1 MTAVP
6 ATARATPDSS
16 SSASAKETA
25 ILQVIEHVQVQ
36 NQGTTSALPES
47 SSEGDPA
54 HVWSTQEENRV
65 WHTIDKRIVP
75 IITAMYLMSFVDKGN
90 IANAKLQGLVTQL
103 ELMGNEYNIAL
114 TMYFVSYCLCTIP
127 ANLVLKKVRP
137 SRWLPGLAIT
147 WGTITTLMGLV
158 KTYPQLVGARIA
170 LGAAEAG
177 LSSGIFYYMT
187 MWYPRYMVQYRI
199 GLCYGGATIAGAF
212 SGLVAYG
219 IAFMSGTAGL
229 LGWSWI
235 FILEGIVTVLVGLI
249 ALCVFVDLP
258 DSAHFL
264 SPDERAYVIYRKKYD
279 NSSIGEEEHF
289 EVRHILEGVLDWQVW
304 ALAVVSC
311 VNSILSY
318 GIILFLPFGYN
329 PTISQLLSVPPYAA
343 ATIAVITWAI
353 WSDRV
358 QMRSP
363 FVFAGYALMLV
374 SFAINISQ
382 ASAGVKYFGTY
393 LAIVGG
399 YAAFPAIVSWLGN
412 NVVGHYKRGVA
423 LGVQL
428 LFGSLGGVIAS
439 NIYHVQDAPLYI
451 HGHTIELGIAC
462 GGLVLVPLIVLAYSR
477 INMRRGVMERGEGK
491 ERILLSEAEIRRLGD
506 RAPDFRYTL

>member
-1 MTAVP
+1 MAQVAP
-6 ATARATPDSS
+6 VSH
-16 SSASAKETA
+16 SSASAKETGV
-25 ILQVIEHVQVQ
+25 LQVVAQAQ
-36 NQGTTSALPES
+36 DQDTASDLPDGS
-47 SSEGDPA
+47 SNGDPTF
-54 HVWSTQEENRV
+54 VLSTQQENRV
-65 WHTIDKRIVP
+65 WNTIDKRIVP
-75 IITAMYLMSFVDKGN
+75 IITAIYLMSFVDKGN

-127 ANLVLKKVRP
+127 ANLLLKKVRP

-235 FILEGIVTVLVGLI
+235 FILEGIVTVLVGLV
-249 ALCVFVDLP
+249 ALLVFVDLP
-258 DSAHFL
+258 DSARFL

-279 NSSIGEEEHF
+279 NSSVGEEEHF

-304 ALAVVSC
+304 ALAMVSC
-311 VNSILSY
+311 VNSICVFFQFIKSY
-318 GIILFLPFGYN
+318 SALTLISNFGYN

-374 SFAINISQ
+374 SFAINISH

-393 LAIVGG
+393 LAIIGG

-439 NIYHVQDAPLYI
+439 NIYHVRDAPLYI
-451 HGHTIELGIAC
+451 HGHTIELGVAC

-477 INMRRGVMERGEGK
+477 INARRGVAQRSEGSEK
-491 ERILLSEAEIRRLGD
+491 TELSEAAIRRLGD
-506 RAPDFRYTL
+506 RALDFRYTL